1 MGRRS
6 LPIWILSLSATCM
19 IGILL
24 LVVVLIPLEWRRYE
38 TTQWI
43 KLGDTFHARLIV
55 EGVQTV
61 YERVPI
67 LYSLAAYQRSAF
79 YPFAHPVPPCEATTM
94 SMGCETAQNMVIFRV
109 TIVQRE
115 RRIIISSQPKNLP
128 AAEKRTRQLFAS
140 YLSGTRWWYGLVQ
153 QVRANTHE
161 RTDYI
166 RKIVSKW
173 CGYSVTLRPM
183 PVLPSYDLP
192 RTPEEG
198 RHYIRW
204 LSELIGFDQ
213 LVDGWGQSVCWEIRK
228 SYIVLCSAGAD
239 HQWDTADDVVAR
251 LRLGQN

>member
-38 TTQWI
+38 TTQWT
-43 KLGDTFHARLIV
+43 KLGDTSHARLLV

-61 YERVPI
+61 YEKVPI
-67 LYSLAAYQRSAF
+67 LYSLDTYQRSAF
-79 YPFAHPVPPCEATTM
+79 YPFAPPVPLCKATRM
-94 SMGCETAQNMVIFRV
+94 SLSYETTQRKMRFYVTVVRRDKRVIIFS
-109 TIVQRE
+109 E
-115 RRIIISSQPKNLP
+115 PKDLP
-128 AAEKRTRQLFAS
+128 DAEKRTRQLFAS
-140 YLSGTRWWYGLVQ
+140 YLRGTRWWYGLVQ

-161 RTDYI
+161 RTDYV

-192 RTPEEG
+192 HTPEEG

-213 LVDGWGQSVCWEIRK
+213 LVDGWGQSVRWEIRK
-228 SYIVLCSAGAD
+228 SYIVLRSAGAD
-239 HQWDTADDVVAR
+239 RRWNTTDDVVVR

>member
-1 MGRRS
+1 
-6 LPIWILSLSATCM
+6 M

-38 TTQWI
+38 TTQWT
-43 KLGDTFHARLIV
+43 KLGDTFHARLLV

-61 YERVPI
+61 YEKVPI

-79 YPFAHPVPPCEATTM
+79 YPFAQSVPPCEATKISM
-94 SMGCETAQNMVIFRV
+94 SYETVQNKIKFYV
-109 TIVQRE
+109 TIVR
-115 RRIIISSQPKNLP
+115 RDKRIITNFSEQKDFPD
-128 AAEKRTRQLFAS
+128 AEKRTRRLFAS

-161 RTDYI
+161 RTDYV

-198 RHYIRW
+198 EHYIRW
-204 LSELIGFDQ
+204 LSELIGFDH
-213 LVDGWGQSVCWEIRK
+213 LVDGWEQPVRWEVRK
-228 SYIVLCSAGAD
+228 SYIGVRSAGVD
-239 HQWDTADDVVAR
+239 GRWNTADDIVAR
-251 LRLGQN
+251 LRLSQTLSPNT